1 MSLQEELGI
10 LRPLFYLLNAYVC
23 SLELEV
29 KMKALVTQSCL
40 PLCDPMDH
48 RSSVHLIF
56 QARILEWV
64 VIPFSKG
71 SSQIRDQ
78 TRVSCIAGRFLTV
91 WATREVHWNLRK
103 TKQEAGDMVGL
114 VLRKALQGPARFQSP
129 LSFVVVVQSLSCI

>member
-1 MSLQEELGI
+1 MMTDLGIQRVDLTTQHAKSLQLC
-10 LRPLFYLLNAYVC
+10 P
-23 SLELEV
+23 
-29 KMKALVTQSCL
+29 T
-40 PLCDPMDH
+40 LCDPMDCSQPG
-48 RSSVHLIF
+48 SSVHGIL

-103 TKQEAGDMVGL
+103 TKQEAGHMVGL